1 MTIMHLEVFRLDLG
15 MRRRLLA
22 AYTLGMAVY
31 ALIIVALYPTFEH
44 STGLDNLTKNS
55 PTMAALF
62 GASGSITSPAGWL
75 EVNLYANFF
84 PLLVL
89 LATIGYGAS
98 AVAGQDEDGTLAMVT
113 TLPIRRRR
121 ITMEKSLAMATQA
134 VVIVSVSTAFIGI
147 GYAFDITVGVAGMLG
162 TSVGVLL
169 LGIDLG
175 LIALLVGAATGR
187 RGIALGIASAVG
199 AISYLV
205 SSLAPV
211 VHWIRP
217 MRFAS
222 LFYWS
227 VGNNQLTMGISP
239 SEVAVLVGVALA
251 LVAVAIL
258 AFERLDL
265 H

>member
-1 MTIMHLEVFRLDLG
+1 MHREVFRLDFG

-22 AYTLGMAVY
+22 VYALGMAVY

-84 PLLVL
+84 PLVVL

-121 ITMEKSLAMATQA
+121 ITVEKSLAMAAQA
-134 VVIVSVSTAFIGI
+134 VVIVSVSTAFIAI

-162 TSVGVLL
+162 ASVGVLL

-175 LIALLVGAATGR
+175 LIALVVGAATGR
-187 RGIALGIASAVG
+187 RGIALGAASAVG

-211 VHWIRP
+211 VHWMRP

-227 VGNNQLTMGISP
+227 VGNNQLTKGISP
-239 SEVAVLVGVALA
+239 SEVAVLAGCAIV